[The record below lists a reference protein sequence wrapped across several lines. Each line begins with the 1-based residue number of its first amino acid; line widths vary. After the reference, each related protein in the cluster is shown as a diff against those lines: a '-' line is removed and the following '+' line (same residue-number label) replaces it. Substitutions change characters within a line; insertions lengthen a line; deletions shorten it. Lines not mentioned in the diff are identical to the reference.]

1 MRPRLI
7 ARLDIKGPDLVKG
20 IHLEGLRTLGTPGAF
35 ARHYYEAG
43 IDELIYQD
51 IVASLYQRNSLH
63 AFIQATARDA
73 FIPLT
78 VGGGLRSIDDI
89 RAVLRAGADKVA
101 LNTAAVANPDLVREA
116 SRVFGSSTIVVAIEA
131 IRQPDGRYLA
141 STDCG
146 REMTNLEVVAW
157 AQHAERLGA
166 GEILLTSVD
175 REGTGQGFDLA
186 LTAAVSN
193 AVGIPVIA
201 HGGAGHPEHLAA
213 AIVEGGADALA
224 VASML
229 HYSTLESLAGDS
241 RGAIEGNQEFLKS
254 GGRHARF
261 SGHSVPSLKE
271 ALRSA
276 GVAMRPPS
284 LVTT

>member
-1 MRPRLI
+1 MPRLI

-20 IHLEGLRTLGTPGAF
+20 IHLEGLRALGSPGEF
-35 ARHYYEAG
+35 ARHYYQAG

-63 AFIQATARDA
+63 AFIQATARDT

-157 AQHAERLGA
+157 AQQAEQLGA

-186 LTAAVSN
+186 LTASVST

-201 HGGAGHPEHLAA
+201 HGGAGTPAHLASA
-213 AIVEGGADALA
+213 LLEGHADAIA
-224 VASML
+224 VASMF
-229 HYSTLESLAGDS
+229 HYSAIESLTRES
-241 RGAIEGNQEFLKS
+241 HGAIEGNQEFLRG
-254 GGRHARF
+254 GGRHGRF
-261 SGHSVPSLKE
+261 MGHSVPSLKA
-271 ALRSA
+271 ALRAS
-276 GVAMRPPS
+276 GIAMRSPTRVPA
-284 LVTT
+284 